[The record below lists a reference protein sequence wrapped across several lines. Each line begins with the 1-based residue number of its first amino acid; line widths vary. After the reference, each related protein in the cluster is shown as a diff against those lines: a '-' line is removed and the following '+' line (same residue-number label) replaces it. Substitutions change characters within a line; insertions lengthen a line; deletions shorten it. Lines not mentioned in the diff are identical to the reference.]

1 MMEVLQNHGIA
12 SDEWYLIYSS
22 FHMAPLTSMHKICID
37 PTTEQISI
45 YPMSSL
51 PSSRPGY
58 TAALKANISTL
69 GN

>member
-12 SDEWYLIYSS
+12 SDEWYLVYSS

-45 YPMSSL
+45 
-51 PSSRPGY
+51 
-58 TAALKANISTL
+58 
-69 GN
+69 